1 MPSTQ
6 ETTPADPAQATNP
19 TTEEKQYIPV
29 IVENPCLVQK
39 MSRVN
44 KLVMLN
50 MAFILFDIFLSILF
64 LSIIYG
70 NQSQLF
76 RFANKNQTINEIRTT
91 EMCNNTATAVAEKV
105 TSELKVQN
113 EQRSKKVIDEIEKLN
128 KSTENKKALK

>member
-1 MPSTQ
+1 M
-6 ETTPADPAQATNP
+6 
-19 TTEEKQYIPV
+19 K
-29 IVENPCLVQK
+29 
-39 MSRVN
+39 R
-44 KLVMLN
+44 
-50 MAFILFDIFLSILF
+50 LFVFLSILF